1 MNPLGILI
9 IGIGLVMVII
19 GVKGTQHQVVSS
31 LGSAQQT
38 AGQDSGSQGS
48 GGSSSSDT
56 TSQEG
61 T

>member
-31 LGSAQQT
+31 LGT
-38 AGQDSGSQGS
+38 AHEAATQDSGGS
-48 GGSSSSDT
+48 LSSGTSGT
-56 TSQEG
+56 TTQEG
-61 T
+61 SQ